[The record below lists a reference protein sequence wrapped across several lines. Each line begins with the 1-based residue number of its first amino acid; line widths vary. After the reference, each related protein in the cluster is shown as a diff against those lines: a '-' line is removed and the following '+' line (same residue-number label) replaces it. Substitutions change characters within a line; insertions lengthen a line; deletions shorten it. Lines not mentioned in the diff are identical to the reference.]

1 MSKGTSIK
9 DALAAW
15 EKDNEKK
22 ASESEEIILSAQMPP
37 IEKMDA
43 SLTNLKACVKI
54 SLSSNTIEKFANLN
68 GLTNLKILCLARN
81 NIKNL
86 NGLDSIGQTLEQ
98 LWISYNNIEK
108 MKGIHVLKELKVLVM
123 SNNNVKDWGEFNK
136 LADLK
141 KLEELVFNGN
151 PLEEK
156 HKDEG
161 NWIEMASEKVQSL
174 KKIDGIPIIR
184 DDPDEE

>member
-1 MSKGTSIK
+1 
-9 DALAAW
+9 
-15 EKDNEKK
+15 
-22 ASESEEIILSAQMPP
+22 
-37 IEKMDA
+37 
-43 SLTNLKACVKI
+43 
-54 SLSSNTIEKFANLN
+54 
-68 GLTNLKILCLARN
+68 
-81 NIKNL
+81 
-86 NGLDSIGQTLEQ
+86 
-98 LWISYNNIEK
+98 

-123 SNNNVKDWGEFNK
+123 SNNNVKVIREVYCFVNTVQDWGEFNK

-161 NWIEMASEKVQSL
+161 NWIEMASEKVQRLLPLFFNSFFKYSFSL

-184 DDPDEE
+184 DDPEEE

>member
-1 MSKGTSIK
+1 
-9 DALAAW
+9 
-15 EKDNEKK
+15 
-22 ASESEEIILSAQMPP
+22 
-37 IEKMDA
+37 
-43 SLTNLKACVKI
+43 
-54 SLSSNTIEKFANLN
+54 
-68 GLTNLKILCLARN
+68 
-81 NIKNL
+81 
-86 NGLDSIGQTLEQ
+86 
-98 LWISYNNIEK
+98 

-161 NWIEMASEKVQSL
+161 NWIEMASEKVQRLQALFFNFSL
-174 KKIDGIPIIR
+174 NIVSVSKRLTGSQ
-184 DDPDEE
+184 

>member
-1 MSKGTSIK
+1 
-9 DALAAW
+9 L
-15 EKDNEKK
+15 
-22 ASESEEIILSAQMPP
+22 IIS
-37 IEKMDA
+37 
-43 SLTNLKACVKI
+43 
-54 SLSSNTIEKFANLN
+54 F
-68 GLTNLKILCLARN
+68 
-81 NIKNL
+81 
-86 NGLDSIGQTLEQ
+86 LEQ

-161 NWIEMASEKVQSL
+161 NWIEMASEKVQRLGVIQKMFLKYSFSL
-174 KKIDGIPIIR
+174 KKIDGTPIIR
-184 DDPDEE
+184 DDPEEE

>member
-1 MSKGTSIK
+1 
-9 DALAAW
+9 
-15 EKDNEKK
+15 
-22 ASESEEIILSAQMPP
+22 
-37 IEKMDA
+37 MDA
-43 SLTNLKACVKI
+43 SLTNLKACVKL

-68 GLTNLKILCLARN
+68 GLTNLRILCLARN

-123 SNNNVKDWGEFNK
+123 SNNNVKVIREVYCFVNTVQDWGEFNK

-161 NWIEMASEKVQSL
+161 NWIEMASEKVQRLLPLFFNSFFKYSFSL

-184 DDPDEE
+184 DDPEEE